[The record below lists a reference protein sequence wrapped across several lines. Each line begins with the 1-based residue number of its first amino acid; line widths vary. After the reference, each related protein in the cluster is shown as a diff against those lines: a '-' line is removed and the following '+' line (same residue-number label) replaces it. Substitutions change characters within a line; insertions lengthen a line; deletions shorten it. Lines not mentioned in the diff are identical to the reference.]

1 MKGADIILC
10 TVHLWLLSALPLL
23 LNTTHLRAMLDARRN
38 HEHASNSESPAYVIK
53 DGLALSVLAAS
64 TAIWM
69 FCLQCVRV
77 IWPGVFR
84 GERHSAISKIVAN
97 ERRMLVGTRRHAL
110 LLIINSAMW
119 LAYHIYAV
127 RITVRLCVL
136 LVVTHTVT
144 GSENSLV

>member
-10 TVHLWLLSALPLL
+10 TVHLWFLSALPLL
-23 LNTTHLRAMLDARRN
+23 LNTMHLWAMLDARRN
-38 HEHASNSESPAYVIK
+38 HEHASNPPAYVIK

-69 FCLQCVRV
+69 FCLQCVRI

-97 ERRMLVGTRRHAL
+97 EQRMLVGTRRHAL
-110 LLIINSAMW
+110 LLIINLAMW
-119 LAYHIYAV
+119 LAYHTYAV

-136 LVVTHTVT
+136 LVVTHAVT